1 MALANQGSYFFGAFQ
16 LNLDLRVL
24 ARRGERVPLGS
35 KAYEVLAYLVSHA
48 GEAVPKAVLLKAVW
62 IDSFVE
68 ESTLAQHISILRKAL
83 GDNAD
88 YIVTIQ
94 GVGYQFSGAVKH
106 RATQAETAGTASHH
120 VIYEASERTRMVI
133 DEPVLPP
140 LAARP
145 RRAWPYVAA
154 VVALILVTVAA
165 VRFRPHPV
173 PPDQFVGAVVADFT
187 NTTGDATFDRSLK
200 RAMEI
205 ELGQSPLVGVSS
217 DQDAVS
223 TLGLMGLKPDT
234 PLSPAI
240 AREVCERDNRQ
251 VVLTGGI
258 ASVGPQYLLTMDATN
273 CVTGK
278 RVASDKLEAA
288 DKSKVLPTVDALAD
302 TMRSKLGES
311 AQSIQRNDV
320 PLAQAATS
328 SLEALRAYSTA
339 QYMNTQGATEMVL
352 LPLYQKAVE
361 LDPQFALAYE
371 AMAGKYYELQEG
383 HLASANFKKAFD
395 LRDRVGES
403 DRLGIEAR
411 YYAYGL
417 GDAVAG
423 LNAFRAWAGMYPH
436 DYRPW
441 VNIANFDNQLGNF
454 PEAIVA
460 GERAIQINPKAYS
473 VTARAYKNASR
484 FAEAKALEA
493 KSSPQGPNP
502 VGSNTT
508 FEIAFYEHDQATFD
522 RIVNEFEAKQWQLR
536 NYYLGQARSMDGK
549 YAEAKRLL
557 ELEIDEDRKLGK
569 GEIVDGVLVELAM
582 IARLYGYPSDAH
594 AYLAR
599 ISKGYLDSD
608 DAALEFAMSGDVMY
622 AKRYLAAHEHD
633 QHAPTDQASIVMPR
647 MRAVVAMQEGKFA
660 QALAD
665 LEPSRPY
672 EMAGFVTRTVRA
684 TIYMKMGQPGKAAA
698 DYQSIVANPGNGFG
712 VLYPTA
718 RLRLARA
725 EAAAGDVA
733 ASRAAY
739 QSFLN
744 DWKDA
749 DPDVPV
755 LKAAKAELAQLR

>member
-258 ASVGPQYLLTMDATN
+258 ASVGPQYL
-273 CVTGK
+273 
-278 RVASDKLEAA
+278 
-288 DKSKVLPTVDALAD
+288 
-302 TMRSKLGES
+302 
-311 AQSIQRNDV
+311 
-320 PLAQAATS
+320 
-328 SLEALRAYSTA
+328 
-339 QYMNTQGATEMVL
+339 
-352 LPLYQKAVE
+352 
-361 LDPQFALAYE
+361 
-371 AMAGKYYELQEG
+371 
-383 HLASANFKKAFD
+383 
-395 LRDRVGES
+395 
-403 DRLGIEAR
+403 
-411 YYAYGL
+411 
-417 GDAVAG
+417 
-423 LNAFRAWAGMYPH
+423 
-436 DYRPW
+436 
-441 VNIANFDNQLGNF
+441 
-454 PEAIVA
+454 
-460 GERAIQINPKAYS
+460 
-473 VTARAYKNASR
+473 
-484 FAEAKALEA
+484 
-493 KSSPQGPNP
+493 
-502 VGSNTT
+502 
-508 FEIAFYEHDQATFD
+508 
-522 RIVNEFEAKQWQLR
+522 
-536 NYYLGQARSMDGK
+536 
-549 YAEAKRLL
+549 
-557 ELEIDEDRKLGK
+557 
-569 GEIVDGVLVELAM
+569 
-582 IARLYGYPSDAH
+582 
-594 AYLAR
+594 
-599 ISKGYLDSD
+599 
-608 DAALEFAMSGDVMY
+608 
-622 AKRYLAAHEHD
+622 
-633 QHAPTDQASIVMPR
+633 
-647 MRAVVAMQEGKFA
+647 
-660 QALAD
+660 
-665 LEPSRPY
+665 
-672 EMAGFVTRTVRA
+672 
-684 TIYMKMGQPGKAAA
+684 
-698 DYQSIVANPGNGFG
+698 
-712 VLYPTA
+712 
-718 RLRLARA
+718 
-725 EAAAGDVA
+725 
-733 ASRAAY
+733 
-739 QSFLN
+739 
-744 DWKDA
+744 
-749 DPDVPV
+749 
-755 LKAAKAELAQLR
+755 